1 VELLTDIIT
10 QLKKSNMKICFI
22 GTGYVGLVS
31 GVCFSDLGNNV
42 ICIDKDRE
50 KLSRLENGDIPIFEP
65 GLSELVRKNLD
76 AGRLSFSDDLI
87 GSINKSDIVFI
98 AVGTPT
104 AKDGVSADLSQVFSV
119 VQLISKKIKSH
130 KIIVTKS
137 TVPIGTGDKIEKI
150 LNKNKKKEGL
160 FTVVSN
166 PEFLREGEAIKD
178 FKYPDRIVIGAN
190 ERQVIKI
197 FNDLYR
203 PLVNKGAA
211 FVSCSRRAAELIK
224 YASNAFLATKISFIN
239 EIANLCEKVHVNVDD
254 VALGIGLDKRIGSR
268 FLRAGPAYGGS
279 CFPKDTKALAKVGK
293 NYNSPLSIVN
303 TVINFNEN
311 RKQDI
316 ENNIYKILHNKIKNK
331 LVCFLGVTFKA
342 NTDDLRDSS
351 AVNLISKFSKKGAK
365 INYYEPSGSK
375 EILDKQKN
383 VNYFDELYTATKNV
397 DLIIIHTEWDEF
409 KNLNFSKIKNNNK
422 KIIIYDLRNL
432 YDSKSFNNKKNIT
445 YYSIGRPVNA

>member
-1 VELLTDIIT
+1 
-10 QLKKSNMKICFI
+10 MKICFI

-119 VQLISKKIKSH
+119 AQLISKKIKTH

-150 LNKNKKKEGL
+150 LNKNKKKGL
-160 FTVVSN
+160 FTIVSN

-178 FKYPDRIVIGAN
+178 FKYPDRVVIGAN
-190 ERQVIKI
+190 DKKVIKI
-197 FNDLYR
+197 FNELYR
-203 PLVNKGAA
+203 PIVNKGAA
-211 FVSCSRRAAELIK
+211 FVSSSRRAAELIK

-293 NYNSPLSIVN
+293 HHNSPLSIVN
-303 TVINFNEN
+303 AVINFNEK
-311 RKQDI
+311 RKKDI
-316 ENNIYKILHNKIKNK
+316 ENNIYRILHNKIKNK
-331 LVCFLGVTFKA
+331 TICFLGVTFKA

-351 AVNLISKFSKKGAK
+351 AINLISKFIKKGAK
-365 INYYEPSGSK
+365 IKYYEPSGSK
-375 EILDKQKN
+375 EVLNKHNN
-383 VNYFDELYTATKNV
+383 VNYFDDLYLATSKV
-397 DLIIIHTEWDEF
+397 DLIIIHTE
-409 KNLNFSKIKNNNK
+409 
-422 KIIIYDLRNL
+422 
-432 YDSKSFNNKKNIT
+432 
-445 YYSIGRPVNA
+445 

>member
-1 VELLTDIIT
+1 
-10 QLKKSNMKICFI
+10 MKICFI

-31 GVCFSDLGNNV
+31 GVCFSDLGNSV

-50 KLSRLENGDIPIFEP
+50 KLTQLENGDIPIFEP

-87 GSINKSDIVFI
+87 GSIKKSDIVFI

-104 AKDGVSADLSQVFSV
+104 AKDGVSADLSQVFTV
-119 VQLISKKIKSH
+119 AKLISKRIKSH

-150 LNKNKKKEGL
+150 LNKNKKKGL
-160 FTVVSN
+160 FTIISN

-178 FKYPDRIVIGAN
+178 FKYPDRVVIGTN
-190 ERQVIKI
+190 DKRVIKI
-197 FNDLYR
+197 FNELYR
-203 PLVNKGAA
+203 PIINKGAA

-224 YASNAFLATKISFIN
+224 YASNAF
-239 EIANLCEKVHVNVDD
+239 V
-254 VALGIGLDKRIGSR
+254 GIGLDKRIGSR

-303 TVINFNEN
+303 SVINFNEK
-311 RKQDI
+311 RKKDI

-331 LVCFLGVTFKA
+331 IICFLGVTFKA

-351 AVNLISKFSKKGAK
+351 AINLISKFVKKGAK
-365 INYYEPSGSK
+365 INYYEPTGSK
-375 EILDKQKN
+375 EILDKHKN
-383 VNYFDELYTATKNV
+383 VKYFDDLYLAVKKV

-409 KNLNFSKIKNNNK
+409 KNLNFSKIKNNNQK
-422 KIIIYDLRNL
+422 VIIYDLRNL
-432 YDSKSFNNKKNIT
+432 YDNRSFINKNNIS
-445 YYSIGRPVNA
+445 YYSIGRPFNA

>member
-1 VELLTDIIT
+1 M
-10 QLKKSNMKICFI
+10 NICFI

-42 ICIDKDRE
+42 ICVDKDKD

-65 GLSELVRKNLD
+65 GLSELVKKNLS

-87 GSINKSDIVFI
+87 SSINKSDIIFI

-119 VQLISKKIKSH
+119 AQLISKKIKSH

-150 LNKNKKKEGL
+150 LNKNKKKGL
-160 FTVVSN
+160 FTIVSN

-178 FKYPDRIVIGAN
+178 FKYPDRVVIGAN
-190 ERQVIKI
+190 DNKVIKI
-197 FNDLYR
+197 FNELYR
-203 PLVNKGAA
+203 PIINKGAA
-211 FVSCSRRAAELIK
+211 FVPCSRRAAELIK

-239 EIANLCEKVHVNVDD
+239 EIANLCEKVNVNVDD

-293 NYNSPLSIVN
+293 NLNSPLSIVN
-303 TVINFNEN
+303 SVINFNEK
-311 RKQDI
+311 RKTYI
-316 ENNIYKILHNKIKNK
+316 EKNIYKILQNKIKNK
-331 LVCFLGVTFKA
+331 IICFLGVTFKA

-351 AVNLISKFSKKGAK
+351 AINLISKFIKKGAK

-375 EILDKQKN
+375 EILDKYKN
-383 VNYFDELYTATKNV
+383 VNYFDDIYLATEKV

-409 KNLNFSKIKNNNK
+409 KNLNFSKIMNNNK
-422 KIIIYDLRNL
+422 KVIIYDLRNL
-432 YDSKSFNNKKNIT
+432 YDSKYFNNKNSIT

>member
-1 VELLTDIIT
+1 
-10 QLKKSNMKICFI
+10 MKICFI

-42 ICIDKDRE
+42 ICIDKDKD
-50 KLSRLENGDIPIFEP
+50 KLNRLENGIIPIFEP
-65 GLSELVRKNLD
+65 GLSELVKKNID
-76 AGRLSFSDDLI
+76 AGRLSFSNDLI
-87 GSINKSDIVFI
+87 SSINKSDIVFI

-119 VQLISKKIKSH
+119 AQLISKKIKSR

-137 TVPIGTGDKIEKI
+137 TVPIGTGDKIERI
-150 LNKNKKKEGL
+150 LNKNKKKGL
-160 FTVVSN
+160 FQIVSN

-178 FKYPDRIVIGAN
+178 FKYPDRVVIGAN
-190 ERQVIKI
+190 DKKVIKL
-197 FNDLYR
+197 FNELYR
-203 PLVNKGAA
+203 PIINKGAA
-211 FVSCSRRAAELIK
+211 FVACTRRAAELIK

-254 VALGIGLDKRIGSR
+254 VAVGIGLDKRIGSR

-279 CFPKDTKALAKVGK
+279 CFPKDTKALVKVGK
-293 NYNSPLSIVN
+293 NFNSPLSIVN

-311 RKQDI
+311 RKKNI
-316 ENNIYKILHNKIKNK
+316 ENNIYKILNNKIKNK
-331 LVCFLGVTFKA
+331 LICFLGVTFKA

-351 AVNLISKFSKKGAK
+351 AINLIFKFIKKGAK
-365 INYYEPSGSK
+365 INYYEPSGNK

-383 VNYFDELYTATKNV
+383 VNYFNDLYSATKNV
-397 DLIIIHTEWDEF
+397 DLIVIHTEWDEF
-409 KNLNFSKIKNNNK
+409 KNLNFSKIKNNKK

-432 YDSKSFNNKKNIT
+432 YDNSYFNNKNNII

>member
-1 VELLTDIIT
+1 
-10 QLKKSNMKICFI
+10 MKICFI

-42 ICIDKDRE
+42 ICVDKDRE

-119 VQLISKKIKSH
+119 AQLISKKIKSH

-150 LNKNKKKEGL
+150 LNKNKKKGL
-160 FTVVSN
+160 FTIVSN

-293 NYNSPLSIVN
+293 NYNSPLTIVN

-316 ENNIYKILHNKIKNK
+316 ERNIYKILHNKIKNK

-383 VNYFDELYTATKNV
+383 VNYFDDLYTATKNV

>member
-1 VELLTDIIT
+1 
-10 QLKKSNMKICFI
+10 MKICFI

-31 GVCFSDLGNNV
+31 GVCFSDLGNSV

-50 KLSRLENGDIPIFEP
+50 KLTQLENGDIPIFEP

-87 GSINKSDIVFI
+87 GSIKKSDIVFI

-119 VQLISKKIKSH
+119 AKLISKGIKSH

-150 LNKNKKKEGL
+150 LNKNKKKGL
-160 FTVVSN
+160 FTIISN

-178 FKYPDRIVIGAN
+178 FKYPDRVVIGTN
-190 ERQVIKI
+190 DKRVIKI
-197 FNDLYR
+197 FNELYR
-203 PLVNKGAA
+203 PIINKGAA

-239 EIANLCEKVHVNVDD
+239 EIAYLCEKVHVNIDD
-254 VALGIGLDKRIGSR
+254 VSVGIGLDKRIGSR

-303 TVINFNEN
+303 SVINFNEK
-311 RKQDI
+311 RKKDI

-331 LVCFLGVTFKA
+331 IICFLGVTFKA

-351 AVNLISKFSKKGAK
+351 AINLISKFIKKGAK
-365 INYYEPSGSK
+365 INYYEPTGSK
-375 EILDKQKN
+375 EILDKHKN
-383 VNYFDELYTATKNV
+383 VKYFDDLYLAVKKV

-422 KIIIYDLRNL
+422 KVIIYDLRNL
-432 YDSKSFNNKKNIT
+432 YDNKSFINKNDIS
-445 YYSIGRPVNA
+445 YYSIGRPFNA

>member
-1 VELLTDIIT
+1 
-10 QLKKSNMKICFI
+10 MKICFI

-31 GVCFSDLGNNV
+31 GVCFSDLGNSV

-50 KLSRLENGDIPIFEP
+50 KLTQLENGDIPIFEP

-87 GSINKSDIVFI
+87 GSIIKSDIVFI

-104 AKDGVSADLSQVFSV
+104 AKDGVSADLSQVFTV
-119 VQLISKKIKSH
+119 AKLISKRIKSH

-150 LNKNKKKEGL
+150 LNKNKKKGL
-160 FTVVSN
+160 FTIISN

-178 FKYPDRIVIGAN
+178 FKYPDRVVIGTN
-190 ERQVIKI
+190 DKRVIKI
-197 FNDLYR
+197 FNELYR
-203 PLVNKGAA
+203 PIINKGAA

-239 EIANLCEKVHVNVDD
+239 EIANLCEKVHVNIDD
-254 VALGIGLDKRIGSR
+254 VSVGIGLDKRIGSR

-303 TVINFNEN
+303 SVINFNEK
-311 RKQDI
+311 RKKDI

-331 LVCFLGVTFKA
+331 IICFLGVTFKA

-351 AVNLISKFSKKGAK
+351 AINLISKFVKKGAK
-365 INYYEPSGSK
+365 INYYEPTGSK
-375 EILDKQKN
+375 EILDKHKN
-383 VNYFDELYTATKNV
+383 VKYFDDLYLAVKKV

-422 KIIIYDLRNL
+422 KVIIYDLRNL
-432 YDSKSFNNKKNIT
+432 YDNRSFINKNNIS
-445 YYSIGRPVNA
+445 YYSIGRPFNA

>member
-1 VELLTDIIT
+1 
-10 QLKKSNMKICFI
+10 MKICFI

-31 GVCFSDLGNNV
+31 GVCFSDLGNSV

-50 KLSRLENGDIPIFEP
+50 KLTQLENGDIPIFEP

-87 GSINKSDIVFI
+87 GSIKKSDIVFI

-119 VQLISKKIKSH
+119 AKLISKGIKSH

-150 LNKNKKKEGL
+150 LNKNKKKGL
-160 FTVVSN
+160 FTIISN

-178 FKYPDRIVIGAN
+178 FKYPDRVVIGTN
-190 ERQVIKI
+190 DKRVIKI
-197 FNDLYR
+197 FNELYR
-203 PLVNKGAA
+203 PIINKGAA

-239 EIANLCEKVHVNVDD
+239 EIANLCEKVHVNIDD
-254 VALGIGLDKRIGSR
+254 VSVGIGLDKRIGSR

-303 TVINFNEN
+303 SVINFNEK
-311 RKQDI
+311 RKKDI

-331 LVCFLGVTFKA
+331 IICFLGVTFKA

-351 AVNLISKFSKKGAK
+351 AINLISKFIKKGAK
-365 INYYEPSGSK
+365 INYYEPTGSK
-375 EILDKQKN
+375 EILDKYKN
-383 VNYFDELYTATKNV
+383 VKYFDDLYLSVKKV

-409 KNLNFSKIKNNNK
+409 KNLNFSKIKSNNK
-422 KIIIYDLRNL
+422 KVIIYDLRNL
-432 YDSKSFNNKKNIT
+432 YDNKSFINKKNIS
-445 YYSIGRPVNA
+445 YYSIGRPFNA

>member
-1 VELLTDIIT
+1 
-10 QLKKSNMKICFI
+10 MKICFI

-50 KLSRLENGDIPIFEP
+50 KLTQLENGDIPIFEP
-65 GLSELVRKNLD
+65 GLSELVRKNLH

-87 GSINKSDIVFI
+87 GSIKKSNIVFI

-119 VQLISKKIKSH
+119 AKLISKGIKSH

-150 LNKNKKKEGL
+150 LNKNKKKGL
-160 FTVVSN
+160 FTIISN

-178 FKYPDRIVIGAN
+178 FKYPDRVVVGTNDKRI
-190 ERQVIKI
+190 IKI
-197 FNDLYR
+197 FNELYR
-203 PLVNKGAA
+203 PIINKGAA
-211 FVSCSRRAAELIK
+211 FVSCSRRTAELIK
-224 YASNAFLATKISFIN
+224 YVSNAFLATKISFIN

-254 VALGIGLDKRIGSR
+254 VSVGIGLDKRIGSR
-268 FLRAGPAYGGS
+268 FLRVGPAYGGS
-279 CFPKDTKALAKVGK
+279 CLPKDTKALAKVGK

-303 TVINFNEN
+303 SVINFNEK
-311 RKQDI
+311 RKKNI
-316 ENNIYKILHNKIKNK
+316 ENNIYKILHSKIKNK
-331 LVCFLGVTFKA
+331 IICFLGVTFKA

-351 AVNLISKFSKKGAK
+351 AINLISKFIKKGVK
-365 INYYEPSGSK
+365 INYYEPTGSK
-375 EILDKQKN
+375 EILDKHKN
-383 VNYFDELYTATKNV
+383 VKYFDDLYLAVKKV

-422 KIIIYDLRNL
+422 KVIIYDLRNL
-432 YDSKSFNNKKNIT
+432 YDNKSFINKNKIS
-445 YYSIGRPVNA
+445 YYSIGRPFNA

>member
-1 VELLTDIIT
+1 
-10 QLKKSNMKICFI
+10 MKICFI

-42 ICIDKDRE
+42 ICVDKDRE

-87 GSINKSDIVFI
+87 GSIKKSDIVFI

-119 VQLISKKIKSH
+119 AQLISKKIKSH

-150 LNKNKKKEGL
+150 LNKNKKKGL
-160 FTVVSN
+160 FTIVSN

-254 VALGIGLDKRIGSR
+254 VALGIGLDERIGSR

>member
-1 VELLTDIIT
+1 
-10 QLKKSNMKICFI
+10 MKICFI

-42 ICIDKDRE
+42 ICIDKDKD
-50 KLSRLENGDIPIFEP
+50 KLSKLENGIIPIFEP
-65 GLSELVRKNLD
+65 GLSELVKKNID
-76 AGRLSFSDDLI
+76 AGRLSFSNDLI
-87 GSINKSDIVFI
+87 SSINKSDIVFI

-119 VQLISKKIKSH
+119 AQLISKKIKSR

-137 TVPIGTGDKIEKI
+137 TVPIGTGDKIERI
-150 LNKNKKKEGL
+150 LNKNKKGI
-160 FTVVSN
+160 FTIVSN

-178 FKYPDRIVIGAN
+178 FKYPDRVVIGAN
-190 ERQVIKI
+190 DKKVIKL
-197 FNDLYR
+197 FNELYR
-203 PLVNKGAA
+203 PIINKGAA
-211 FVSCSRRAAELIK
+211 FVACTRRAAELIK

-254 VALGIGLDKRIGSR
+254 VAVGIGLDKRIGSR

-293 NYNSPLSIVN
+293 NFNSPLSIVN

-311 RKQDI
+311 RKKNI
-316 ENNIYKILHNKIKNK
+316 ENNIYKILNNKIKNK
-331 LVCFLGVTFKA
+331 LICFLGVTFKA

-351 AVNLISKFSKKGAK
+351 AINLISKFIKKGAK
-365 INYYEPSGSK
+365 INYYEPSGNK

-383 VNYFDELYTATKNV
+383 VNYFNDLYSATKNV
-397 DLIIIHTEWDEF
+397 DLIVIHTEWDEF
-409 KNLNFSKIKNNNK
+409 KNLNFSKIKNNRK

-432 YDSKSFNNKKNIT
+432 YDNSYFNNKNNII

>member
-1 VELLTDIIT
+1 
-10 QLKKSNMKICFI
+10 MKICFI

-104 AKDGVSADLSQVFSV
+104 ANDGVSADLSQVFSV

-331 LVCFLGVTFKA
+331 LICFLGVTFKA

-351 AVNLISKFSKKGAK
+351 AVNLISKFSKKGAN

-383 VNYFDELYTATKNV
+383 VNYFDDLYTATKNV

>member
-1 VELLTDIIT
+1 
-10 QLKKSNMKICFI
+10 MKICFI

-42 ICIDKDRE
+42 ICVDKDRE
-50 KLSRLENGDIPIFEP
+50 KLSSLENGDIPIFEP

-119 VQLISKKIKSH
+119 AQLISKKIKSH

-150 LNKNKKKEGL
+150 LNKNKKKGL
-160 FTVVSN
+160 FTIVSN

-331 LVCFLGVTFKA
+331 LFCFLGVTFKA

-383 VNYFDELYTATKNV
+383 VNYFDDLYTATKNV

>member
-1 VELLTDIIT
+1 
-10 QLKKSNMKICFI
+10 MKICFI

-42 ICIDKDRE
+42 ICVDKDKD

-65 GLSELVRKNLD
+65 GLSELVKKNLS

-87 GSINKSDIVFI
+87 SSINKSDIIFI

-130 KIIVTKS
+130 KVIVTKS

-150 LNKNKKKEGL
+150 LNKNKKKGL
-160 FTVVSN
+160 FTIVSN

-178 FKYPDRIVIGAN
+178 FKYPDRVVIGAN
-190 ERQVIKI
+190 DNKVIKI
-197 FNDLYR
+197 FNELYR
-203 PLVNKGAA
+203 PIINKGAA
-211 FVSCSRRAAELIK
+211 FVPCSRRAAELIK

-239 EIANLCEKVHVNVDD
+239 EIANLCEKVNVNVDD

-293 NYNSPLSIVN
+293 NLNSPLSIVN
-303 TVINFNEN
+303 SVINFNEK
-311 RKQDI
+311 RKTYI
-316 ENNIYKILHNKIKNK
+316 EKNIYKILQNKIKNK
-331 LVCFLGVTFKA
+331 IICFLGVTFKA

-351 AVNLISKFSKKGAK
+351 AINLISKFIKKGAK
-365 INYYEPSGSK
+365 INYYEPSGTK
-375 EILDKQKN
+375 EILDKHKN
-383 VNYFDELYTATKNV
+383 VNYFDDIYLATQKV

-409 KNLNFSKIKNNNK
+409 KNLNFSKIMNNNK
-422 KIIIYDLRNL
+422 KVIIYDLRNL
-432 YDSKSFNNKKNIT
+432 YDSKYFNNKNSIT

>member
-1 VELLTDIIT
+1 
-10 QLKKSNMKICFI
+10 MKICFI

-119 VQLISKKIKSH
+119 AQLISKKIKSH

-150 LNKNKKKEGL
+150 LNKNKKKGL
-160 FTVVSN
+160 FTIVSN

-197 FNDLYR
+197 FSDLYR

-383 VNYFDELYTATKNV
+383 VNYFDDLYTATKNV

>member
-1 VELLTDIIT
+1 
-10 QLKKSNMKICFI
+10 MKICFI

-104 AKDGVSADLSQVFSV
+104 ANDDVSADLSQVFSV

-383 VNYFDELYTATKNV
+383 VNYFDDLYTATKNV

>member
-1 VELLTDIIT
+1 
-10 QLKKSNMKICFI
+10 MKICFI

-31 GVCFSDLGNNV
+31 GVCFSDLGNSV

-50 KLSRLENGDIPIFEP
+50 KLTQLENGDIPIFEP

-87 GSINKSDIVFI
+87 GSIKKSDIVFI

-119 VQLISKKIKSH
+119 AKLISKGIKSH

-150 LNKNKKKEGL
+150 LNKNKKKGL
-160 FTVVSN
+160 FTIISN

-178 FKYPDRIVIGAN
+178 FKYPDRVVIGTN
-190 ERQVIKI
+190 DKRVIKI
-197 FNDLYR
+197 FNELYR
-203 PLVNKGAA
+203 PIINKGAA

-239 EIANLCEKVHVNVDD
+239 EIANLCEKVHVNIDD
-254 VALGIGLDKRIGSR
+254 VSVGIGLDKRIGSR

-303 TVINFNEN
+303 SVINFNEK
-311 RKQDI
+311 RKKDI

-331 LVCFLGVTFKA
+331 IICFLGVTFKA

-351 AVNLISKFSKKGAK
+351 AINLISKFVKKGAK
-365 INYYEPSGSK
+365 INYYEPTGSK
-375 EILDKQKN
+375 EILDKHKN
-383 VNYFDELYTATKNV
+383 VKYFDDLYLAVKKV

-409 KNLNFSKIKNNNK
+409 KNLNFSKIKNSNK
-422 KIIIYDLRNL
+422 KVIIYDLRNL
-432 YDSKSFNNKKNIT
+432 YDNRSFINKNNIS
-445 YYSIGRPVNA
+445 YYSIGRPFNA

>member
-1 VELLTDIIT
+1 
-10 QLKKSNMKICFI
+10 MKICFI

-42 ICIDKDRE
+42 ICVDKDRE
-50 KLSRLENGDIPIFEP
+50 KLNRLENGDIPIFEP

-119 VQLISKKIKSH
+119 AQVISKKIKSH

-150 LNKNKKKEGL
+150 LNKNKKKGL
-160 FTVVSN
+160 FTIVSN

-316 ENNIYKILHNKIKNK
+316 EKNIYKILHNKIKNK

-383 VNYFDELYTATKNV
+383 VNYFDDLYTATKNV

>member
-1 VELLTDIIT
+1 
-10 QLKKSNMKICFI
+10 MKICFI

-31 GVCFSDLGNNV
+31 GVCFSDLGNSV
-42 ICIDKDRE
+42 ICIDKDKE
-50 KLSRLENGDIPIFEP
+50 KLARLENGDIPIFEP
-65 GLSELVRKNLD
+65 GLSELVRKNLE

-87 GSINKSDIVFI
+87 SSIKKSDIVFI

-119 VQLISKKIKSH
+119 ARLISKRIKSH

-150 LNKNKKKEGL
+150 LNKNKKKGL
-160 FTVVSN
+160 FTIISN

-178 FKYPDRIVIGAN
+178 FKYPDRVVIGAN
-190 ERQVIKI
+190 DRRVIKI
-197 FNDLYR
+197 FNELYR
-203 PLVNKGAA
+203 PIINKGAA

-239 EIANLCEKVHVNVDD
+239 EIANLCEKVNVNIDD

-293 NYNSPLSIVN
+293 NYNSPLSIIN
-303 TVINFNEN
+303 SVINFNEK
-311 RKQDI
+311 RKEDI
-316 ENNIYKILHNKIKNK
+316 ENNIYKILRHKIKNK
-331 LVCFLGVTFKA
+331 IICFLGVTFKA

-351 AVNLISKFSKKGAK
+351 AINLISKFIKKGAK
-365 INYYEPSGSK
+365 INYYEPTGSK
-375 EILDKQKN
+375 DVLDKHKN
-383 VNYFDELYTATKNV
+383 VKYYDDLYLAAKKV

-422 KIIIYDLRNL
+422 KVIIYDLRNL
-432 YDSKSFNNKKNIT
+432 YNNETFINKNNIT
-445 YYSIGRPVNA
+445 YYSIGRTVNA

>member
-1 VELLTDIIT
+1 
-10 QLKKSNMKICFI
+10 MKICFI

-31 GVCFSDLGNNV
+31 GVCFSDLGNSV

-50 KLSRLENGDIPIFEP
+50 KLTQLENGDIPIFEP

-87 GSINKSDIVFI
+87 GSIKKSDIVFI

-104 AKDGVSADLSQVFSV
+104 AKDGVSADLSQVFTV
-119 VQLISKKIKSH
+119 AKLISKRIKSH

-150 LNKNKKKEGL
+150 LNKNKKKGL
-160 FTVVSN
+160 FTIISN

-178 FKYPDRIVIGAN
+178 FKYPDRVVIGTN
-190 ERQVIKI
+190 DKRVIKI
-197 FNDLYR
+197 FNELYR
-203 PLVNKGAA
+203 PIINKGAA

-239 EIANLCEKVHVNVDD
+239 EIANLCEKVHVNIDD
-254 VALGIGLDKRIGSR
+254 VSVGIGLDKRIGSR

-303 TVINFNEN
+303 SVINFNEK
-311 RKQDI
+311 RKKDI

-331 LVCFLGVTFKA
+331 IICFLGVTFKA

-351 AVNLISKFSKKGAK
+351 AINLISKFIKKGAK
-365 INYYEPSGSK
+365 INYYEPTGSK
-375 EILDKQKN
+375 EILDKHKN
-383 VNYFDELYTATKNV
+383 VKYFDDLYLAVKKV

-422 KIIIYDLRNL
+422 KVIIYDLRNL
-432 YDSKSFNNKKNIT
+432 YDNRSFINKNNIS
-445 YYSIGRPVNA
+445 YYSIGRPFNA

>member
-1 VELLTDIIT
+1 
-10 QLKKSNMKICFI
+10 MKICFI

-42 ICIDKDRE
+42 ICVDKDKN

-65 GLSELVRKNLD
+65 GLSELVKKNLS

-87 GSINKSDIVFI
+87 SSINKSDIIFI

-119 VQLISKKIKSH
+119 AQLISKKIKSH

-150 LNKNKKKEGL
+150 LNKNKKKGL
-160 FTVVSN
+160 FTIVSN

-178 FKYPDRIVIGAN
+178 FKYPDRVVIGAN
-190 ERQVIKI
+190 DNKVIKI
-197 FNDLYR
+197 FNELYR
-203 PLVNKGAA
+203 PIINKGAA
-211 FVSCSRRAAELIK
+211 FVPCSRRAAELIK

-239 EIANLCEKVHVNVDD
+239 EIANLCEKVNVNVDD

-293 NYNSPLSIVN
+293 NFNSPLSIVN
-303 TVINFNEN
+303 SVINFNEK
-311 RKQDI
+311 RKTYI
-316 ENNIYKILHNKIKNK
+316 EKNIYKILQNKIKNK
-331 LVCFLGVTFKA
+331 IICFLGVTFKA
-342 NTDDLRDSS
+342 NTDDLRDST
-351 AVNLISKFSKKGAK
+351 AINLISKFIKKGAK
-365 INYYEPSGSK
+365 INYYEPSGTK
-375 EILDKQKN
+375 EILDKHKN
-383 VNYFDELYTATKNV
+383 VNYFNDIYLATQKV

-409 KNLNFSKIKNNNK
+409 KNLNFSKIMNNNK
-422 KIIIYDLRNL
+422 KVIIYDLRNL
-432 YDSKSFNNKKNIT
+432 YDSKYFNNKNSIT

>member
-1 VELLTDIIT
+1 
-10 QLKKSNMKICFI
+10 MKICFI

-42 ICIDKDRE
+42 ICVDKDRE

-119 VQLISKKIKSH
+119 AQLISKKIKSH

-150 LNKNKKKEGL
+150 LNKNKKKGL
-160 FTVVSN
+160 FTIVSN

-383 VNYFDELYTATKNV
+383 VNYFDDLYTATKNV

-432 YDSKSFNNKKNIT
+432 YDSKSFNNKKNIA

>member
-1 VELLTDIIT
+1 
-10 QLKKSNMKICFI
+10 MKICFI

-42 ICIDKDRE
+42 ICIDKDKD
-50 KLSRLENGDIPIFEP
+50 KLSRLENGIIPIFEP
-65 GLSELVRKNLD
+65 GLSELVKKNID

-87 GSINKSDIVFI
+87 SSINKSDIVFI

-104 AKDGVSADLSQVFSV
+104 AKDGVSADLTQVFSV
-119 VQLISKKIKSH
+119 AQLISKKIKSH

-137 TVPIGTGDKIEKI
+137 TVPIGTGDKIERI
-150 LNKNKKKEGL
+150 LNKNKKGI
-160 FTVVSN
+160 FTIVSN

-178 FKYPDRIVIGAN
+178 FKYPDRVVIGAN
-190 ERQVIKI
+190 DKKVIKL
-197 FNDLYR
+197 FNELYR
-203 PLVNKGAA
+203 PIINKGAA
-211 FVSCSRRAAELIK
+211 FVACSRRAAELIK

-254 VALGIGLDKRIGSR
+254 VAVGIGLDKRIGSR

-293 NYNSPLSIVN
+293 NFNSPLSIVN

-311 RKQDI
+311 RKKNI
-316 ENNIYKILHNKIKNK
+316 ENNIYKILNNKIKNK
-331 LVCFLGVTFKA
+331 LICFLGVTFKA

-351 AVNLISKFSKKGAK
+351 AINLIFKFIKKGAK
-365 INYYEPSGSK
+365 INYYEPSGNK

-383 VNYFDELYTATKNV
+383 VNYFNDLYSATKNV
-397 DLIIIHTEWDEF
+397 DLIVIHTEWDEF
-409 KNLNFSKIKNNNK
+409 KNLNFSKIKNNKK

-432 YDSKSFNNKKNIT
+432 YDNSYFNNKNNII

>member
-1 VELLTDIIT
+1 
-10 QLKKSNMKICFI
+10 MKICFI

-50 KLSRLENGDIPIFEP
+50 KLSRLVNGDIPIFEP

-87 GSINKSDIVFI
+87 SSINKSDIVFI

-119 VQLISKKIKSH
+119 AQLISKKIKTH

-150 LNKNKKKEGL
+150 LNKNKKKGL
-160 FTVVSN
+160 FTIVSN

-178 FKYPDRIVIGAN
+178 FKYPDRVVIGAN
-190 ERQVIKI
+190 DKKVIKI
-197 FNDLYR
+197 FNELYR
-203 PLVNKGAA
+203 PIVNKGAA
-211 FVSCSRRAAELIK
+211 FVSSSRRAAELIK

-293 NYNSPLSIVN
+293 HHNSPLSIVN
-303 TVINFNEN
+303 TVINFNEK
-311 RKQDI
+311 RKKDI
-316 ENNIYKILHNKIKNK
+316 ENNIYRILHNKIKNK
-331 LVCFLGVTFKA
+331 TICFLGVTFKA

-351 AVNLISKFSKKGAK
+351 AINLISKFIKKGAK

-383 VNYFDELYTATKNV
+383 VNYFDDLYSATKNA

-422 KIIIYDLRNL
+422 KITIYDLRNL
-432 YDSKSFNNKKNIT
+432 YDSKSFNNKNNIT

>member
-1 VELLTDIIT
+1 
-10 QLKKSNMKICFI
+10 MKICFI

-42 ICIDKDRE
+42 ICVDKDRE

-119 VQLISKKIKSH
+119 AQLISKKIKSH

-150 LNKNKKKEGL
+150 LNKNKKKGL
-160 FTVVSN
+160 FTIVSN

-383 VNYFDELYTATKNV
+383 VNYFDDLYTATKNV

-422 KIIIYDLRNL
+422 KITIYDLRNL

>member
-1 VELLTDIIT
+1 
-10 QLKKSNMKICFI
+10 MKICFI

-42 ICIDKDRE
+42 ICVDKDRE

-119 VQLISKKIKSH
+119 AQLISKKIKSH

-150 LNKNKKKEGL
+150 LNKNKKKGL
-160 FTVVSN
+160 FTIVSN

-279 CFPKDTKALAKVGK
+279 CFPKDTKALVKVGK

-331 LVCFLGVTFKA
+331 LICFLGVTFKA

>member
-1 VELLTDIIT
+1 
-10 QLKKSNMKICFI
+10 MKICFI

-42 ICIDKDRE
+42 ICVDRDRK
-50 KLSRLENGDIPIFEP
+50 KLTQLENGDIPIFEP

-87 GSINKSDIVFI
+87 GAIKKSDIVFI

-119 VQLISKKIKSH
+119 AKLISKGIKSH

-150 LNKNKKKEGL
+150 LNKNKKKGL
-160 FTVVSN
+160 FTIISN

-178 FKYPDRIVIGAN
+178 FKYPDRVVVGTN
-190 ERQVIKI
+190 DKRVIKI

-203 PLVNKGAA
+203 PIINKGAA

-239 EIANLCEKVHVNVDD
+239 EIANLCEKVHVNIDD
-254 VALGIGLDKRIGSR
+254 VSVGIGLDKRIGSR

-303 TVINFNEN
+303 SVINFNEK
-311 RKQDI
+311 RKKDI

-331 LVCFLGVTFKA
+331 IICFLGVTFKA

-351 AVNLISKFSKKGAK
+351 AINLISKFIKKGAK
-365 INYYEPSGSK
+365 INYYEPTGSK
-375 EILDKQKN
+375 EILDKHKN
-383 VNYFDELYTATKNV
+383 VKYFDDLYLAVKKV

-422 KIIIYDLRNL
+422 KVIIYDLRNL
-432 YDSKSFNNKKNIT
+432 YDNRSFINKNNIS
-445 YYSIGRPVNA
+445 YYSIGRPFNA

>member
-1 VELLTDIIT
+1 
-10 QLKKSNMKICFI
+10 MKICFI

-42 ICIDKDRE
+42 ICIDKDND
-50 KLSRLENGDIPIFEP
+50 KLSRLENGIIPIFEP
-65 GLSELVRKNLD
+65 GLSELVKKNID

-87 GSINKSDIVFI
+87 SSINKSDIVFI

-119 VQLISKKIKSH
+119 AQLISKKIKSR

-137 TVPIGTGDKIEKI
+137 TVPIGTGDKIERI
-150 LNKNKKKEGL
+150 LNKNKKRGL
-160 FTVVSN
+160 FTIVSN

-178 FKYPDRIVIGAN
+178 FKYPDRVVIGAN
-190 ERQVIKI
+190 DKKVIKL
-197 FNDLYR
+197 FNELYR
-203 PLVNKGAA
+203 PIINKGAA
-211 FVSCSRRAAELIK
+211 FVACTRRAAELIK

-254 VALGIGLDKRIGSR
+254 VAVGIGLDKRIGSR

-293 NYNSPLSIVN
+293 NFNSPLSIVN

-311 RKQDI
+311 RKKNI
-316 ENNIYKILHNKIKNK
+316 ENNIYKILNNKIKNK
-331 LVCFLGVTFKA
+331 LICFLGVTFKA

-351 AVNLISKFSKKGAK
+351 AINLIFKFIKKGAK
-365 INYYEPSGSK
+365 INYYEPSGNK

-383 VNYFDELYTATKNV
+383 VNYFNDLYSSTKNV
-397 DLIIIHTEWDEF
+397 DLIVIHTEWDEF
-409 KNLNFSKIKNNNK
+409 KNLNFSKIKNNRK

-432 YDSKSFNNKKNIT
+432 YDNSYFNNKNNII

>member
-1 VELLTDIIT
+1 
-10 QLKKSNMKICFI
+10 MKICFI

-119 VQLISKKIKSH
+119 AQLISKKIKSH

-150 LNKNKKKEGL
+150 LNKNKKKGL
-160 FTVVSN
+160 FTIVSN

-190 ERQVIKI
+190 ERKVIKI

-331 LVCFLGVTFKA
+331 LICFLGVTFKA

-351 AVNLISKFSKKGAK
+351 AVNLISKFSKKGAM

-383 VNYFDELYTATKNV
+383 VNYFDDLYTATKNV

>member
-1 VELLTDIIT
+1 
-10 QLKKSNMKICFI
+10 MKICFI

-31 GVCFSDLGNNV
+31 GVCFSDLGNSV

-50 KLSRLENGDIPIFEP
+50 KLTQLENGDIPIFEP

-87 GSINKSDIVFI
+87 GSIKKSDIVFI

-104 AKDGVSADLSQVFSV
+104 AKDGVSADLSQVFTV
-119 VQLISKKIKSH
+119 AKLISKRIKSH

-150 LNKNKKKEGL
+150 LNKNKKKGL
-160 FTVVSN
+160 FTIISN

-178 FKYPDRIVIGAN
+178 FKYPDRVVIGTN
-190 ERQVIKI
+190 DKRVIKI
-197 FNDLYR
+197 FNELYR
-203 PLVNKGAA
+203 PIINKGAA

-239 EIANLCEKVHVNVDD
+239 EIANLCEKVHVNIDD
-254 VALGIGLDKRIGSR
+254 VSVGIGLDKRIGSR

-303 TVINFNEN
+303 SVINFNEK
-311 RKQDI
+311 RKKDI

-331 LVCFLGVTFKA
+331 IICFLGVTFKA

-351 AVNLISKFSKKGAK
+351 AINLISKFIKKGAK
-365 INYYEPSGSK
+365 INYYEPTGSK
-375 EILDKQKN
+375 EILDKHKN
-383 VNYFDELYTATKNV
+383 VKYFDDLYLAVKKV

-409 KNLNFSKIKNNNK
+409 KNLNFSKIKNNDK
-422 KIIIYDLRNL
+422 KVIIYDLRNL
-432 YDSKSFNNKKNIT
+432 YDNRSFINKNNIS
-445 YYSIGRPVNA
+445 YYSIGRPFNA

>member
-1 VELLTDIIT
+1 
-10 QLKKSNMKICFI
+10 MKICFI

-42 ICIDKDRE
+42 ICVDKDKD

-65 GLSELVRKNLD
+65 GLSELVKKNLS

-87 GSINKSDIVFI
+87 SSINRSDIIFI

-119 VQLISKKIKSH
+119 AQLISKKIKSN

-150 LNKNKKKEGL
+150 LNKNKKKGN
-160 FTVVSN
+160 FTIVSN

-178 FKYPDRIVIGAN
+178 FKYPDRVVIGAN
-190 ERQVIKI
+190 DKKVIKI
-197 FNDLYR
+197 FNELYR
-203 PLVNKGAA
+203 PIVNKGAA

-239 EIANLCEKVHVNVDD
+239 EIANLCERVNVNVDD

-303 TVINFNEN
+303 SVINFNEK
-311 RKQDI
+311 RKSYI
-316 ENNIYKILHNKIKNK
+316 KKNIYKILQNKIKNK
-331 LVCFLGVTFKA
+331 VICFLGVTFKA

-351 AVNLISKFSKKGAK
+351 AINLISNFIKKGAK
-365 INYYEPSGSK
+365 INYYEPSGAK
-375 EILDKQKN
+375 EILDKHKN
-383 VNYFDELYTATKNV
+383 VSYFDDIYLATQKV

-409 KNLNFSKIKNNNK
+409 KNLNFSKIINNNK

-432 YDSKSFNNKKNIT
+432 YDSKYFNNKNNIT